1 MRDTNTSD
9 ITEPSKFSGEDHHW
23 DEFHYQLRT
32 YLATKGWLST
42 YDHPTGPG
50 TPNFDLHIKVKL
62 YNKLTMLC
70 VKGTAI
76 TYLRKAAEFDGW
88 VAGQQLRLRYHGFS
102 KQRGN
107 TLRKTVEN
115 LRHVHGTNICSHI
128 DLFEKLCTQMA
139 QNDPANPP
147 SEDQKIEW
155 FLDTVTE
162 RTYESVQATCSDVNI
177 GGTLT
182 FNRMVKLFTHKC
194 FQKYPDFQI
203 QELVNPKHKTS
214 ISNNST
220 YVKGGRS
227 NRKGKGKGRGHPQ
240 SSDHRSNDRNREKGK
255 ASNHGQHKRPN
266 KGKGKGKSRGRG
278 NRTRDPCSY
287 CAKDGHEARECRK
300 RISDEKKK
308 EPQSN
313 NAQHV
318 THLEVDETAIMFT
331 QNAVYLVEPD
341 DVPQQNE
348 GEQMVNQAEITTIN
362 VDNTQQ
368 GVELDTTS

>member
-23 DEFHYQLRT
+23 DEFHYQLRI
-32 YLATKGWLST
+32 YLAAKGWLST

-50 TPNFDLHIKVKL
+50 TPNFDLHINVKL

-70 VKGTAI
+70 AKGTAI

-88 VAGQQLRLRYHGFS
+88 GAGQQLRLRYHGFS

-139 QNDPANPP
+139 HNDPTNPP

-162 RTYESVQATCSDVNI
+162 RTYESVQATCSDANI

-194 FQKYPDFQI
+194 FQKCPDFQI
-203 QELVNPKHKTS
+203 KELVNPKHKTS

-220 YVKGGRS
+220 YVKGGRN
-227 NRKGKGKGRGHPQ
+227 NRKGKGKGRGNPQ
-240 SSDHRSNDRNREKGK
+240 SADHRSSDRNKGRSK
-255 ASNHGQHKRPN
+255 GHSRSRPT
-266 KGKGKGKSRGRG
+266 KTS
-278 NRTRDPCSY
+278 
-287 CAKDGHEARECRK
+287 
-300 RISDEKKK
+300 
-308 EPQSN
+308 
-313 NAQHV
+313 
-318 THLEVDETAIMFT
+318 
-331 QNAVYLVEPD
+331 
-341 DVPQQNE
+341 
-348 GEQMVNQAEITTIN
+348 EQRQR
-362 VDNTQQ
+362 QK
-368 GVELDTTS
+368 